1 MRRIMTT
8 FPSDDEWEEIER
20 RALTMAWLRVQMER
34 LALFLAG
41 TLILF
46 GLVFFIASHASP
58 QHYDPWA
65 ATCEAYLRERNQ
77 HGD

>member
-1 MRRIMTT
+1 MRRTLT
-8 FPSDDEWEEIER
+8 AFPSDDEWEEIER
-20 RALTMAWLRVQMER
+20 RARTACWLRVQAAR
-34 LALFLAG
+34 LAILLAG

-58 QHYDPWA
+58 RQYDPWA
-65 ATCEAYLRERNQ
+65 VSCEAYLRERNQ